1 MHKVH
6 SVKYNFIMNFI
17 LTASGI
23 IFPLITFPYVTR
35 VIGMEKFGAV
45 SFVTNVINFTMIF
58 AQLGIPTYGVRACAR
73 VRDDKRKLSQTVQE
87 ILFINL
93 IMSAVVTAVFAV
105 LIFTVPAFYNH
116 RVMFLISIS
125 TFFLQALGMNWIFQ
139 ALEQYDYITIRS
151 LFFKVISIILMF
163 ILIHQTDDYV
173 IYCAITVFAGFGSN
187 IYNFIRV
194 RKFVSLKRVEP
205 YNLKQHF
212 RPILIL
218 FAQSLAVSIYTSL
231 DSVMLGFMKGDLD
244 VGYYA
249 SATKVKVILVSL
261 VTSLGN
267 VLLPRMSYYVK
278 MQMKDDFRK
287 TMIKAFN
294 FTLFISIPL
303 ALFFSITSANCL
315 FLLAGRESLPA
326 ASAMTIITLSIIP
339 IGITNVLGIQVMTPL
354 NNEKKVLMSVIVGAV
369 IDFVLNLILI
379 PFFGATGASVATLIA
394 EIGVL
399 IIQVIFTSIILK
411 SVITKVHIVKYAIIG
426 LTASIP
432 LFFINNMNLPHVSLN
447 LILSVVVYAGIYLGI
462 LLITKDKIL
471 LESLST
477 MKKRLPVKK

>member
-45 SFVTNVINFTMIF
+45 SFVTNVIKFTMIF

-244 VGYYA
+244 VGYY
-249 SATKVKVILVSL
+249 
-261 VTSLGN
+261 
-267 VLLPRMSYYVK
+267 YVK

-315 FLLAGRESLPA
+315 LLLAGRESLPA